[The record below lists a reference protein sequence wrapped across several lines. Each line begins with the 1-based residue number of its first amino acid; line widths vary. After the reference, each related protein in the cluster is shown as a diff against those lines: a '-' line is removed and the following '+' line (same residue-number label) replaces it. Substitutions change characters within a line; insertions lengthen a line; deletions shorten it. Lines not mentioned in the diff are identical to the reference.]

1 MRHSALMLILV
12 LFIGCSGVPCY
23 PPEYY
28 APEEGAP
35 YVAEEV
41 NVSTQAGHVL
51 AGTLTIPKDVNQPL
65 PGVIL
70 ITGSQPMNRDFT
82 LESVPA
88 SLHEYYRPFRLI
100 ADALSRRGIAVLR
113 MDDRGCGCSGGGPPE
128 SATTAERADD
138 IRAGISYLK
147 DRKEINGRRIGLIGW
162 SEGAIIAPMIAVTDS
177 SIIAVVLMAGTATKG
192 DVIAD
197 FQDGTGWRGYVEY
210 GSEWHKF
217 FIEYDPLPTAEMVR
231 CSVLILHG
239 DQDKHVPVEHANII
253 AEAIRRGGNQDV
265 TVHIFPGHDHLFVHG
280 GIEHLK
286 EKVKKKKKEKKSL
299 NEIPPISPDVLG
311 VISDWI
317 VNKLTLYGLHSQL
330 VSKVKSGE
338 DISGVNLYKGR

>member
-70 ITGSQPMNRDFT
+70 ITGSQPMNRDYT
-82 LESVPA
+82 PA
-88 SLHEYYRPFRLI
+88 FAPEYYRPFRQF

-147 DRKEINGRRIGLIGW
+147 DREEINGRRIGLIGW

-177 SIIAVVLMAGTATKG
+177 SIIAVVLMAGYATKG

-197 FQDGTGWRGYVEY
+197 FQVGTGWRESVDY
-210 GSEWHKF
+210 GSKWRKF

-239 DQDKHVPVEHANII
+239 DQDKNVPVEHANII
-253 AEAIRRGGNQDV
+253 AEAIRRGGNQEV
-265 TVHIFPGHDHLFVHG
+265 TVHIFPGYDHFFIHG
-280 GIEHLK
+280 GLEHAK
-286 EKVKKKKKEKKSL
+286 EEAKKREKEKKSL
-299 NEIPPISPDVLG
+299 NEIAPFPADVLG
-311 VISDWI
+311 IISDWI
-317 VNKLTLYGLHSQL
+317 VTKLIL
-330 VSKVKSGE
+330 
-338 DISGVNLYKGR
+338 

>member
-12 LFIGCSGVPCY
+12 SFIGCSGIPCY

-28 APEEGAP
+28 APEAGAP
-35 YVAEEV
+35 YVAEDV

-51 AGTLTIPKDVNQPL
+51 AGTLTIPKDINQPL

-70 ITGSQPMNRDFT
+70 ITGSEPVNRDFT
-82 LESVPA
+82 LANAPKYV
-88 SLHEYYRPFRLI
+88 RPFRQF

-128 SATTAERADD
+128 SVTTAERADD

-147 DRKEINGRRIGLIGW
+147 DRKEINVSRIGLIGW
-162 SEGAIIAPMIAVTDS
+162 SEGATIAPMIAVTDS
-177 SIIAVVLMAGTATKG
+177 SIIAVVLMAGPATKG

-197 FQDGTGWRGYVEY
+197 FQVGTGWRGYDEF

-239 DQDKHVPVEHANII
+239 DQDKNVPVEHANII
-253 AEAIRRGGNQDV
+253 AEAIRRGGNQEV
-265 TVHIFPGHDHLFVHG
+265 TVYIFPGYDHFFIHG
-280 GIEHLK
+280 GIEQLK
-286 EKVKKKKKEKKSL
+286 EEIKKREKEKKSP
-299 NEIPPISPDVLG
+299 NEIAQFPLDVLG
-311 VISDWI
+311 IISDWI
-317 VNKLTLYGLHSQL
+317 VTKLTL
-330 VSKVKSGE
+330 
-338 DISGVNLYKGR
+338 

>member
-1 MRHSALMLILV
+1 MLILV
-12 LFIGCSGVPCY
+12 MFIGCSGVPCY

-41 NVSTQAGHVL
+41 NVSTQAGQVL
-51 AGTLTIPKDVNQPL
+51 VGTLTIPKDVNQPL

-70 ITGSQPMNRDFT
+70 ITGSEPMSRDFT
-82 LESVPA
+82 PAFVPN
-88 SLHEYYRPFRLI
+88 YVRPFRQF

-113 MDDRGCGCSGGGPPE
+113 MDDRGCGCSRGGPLE

-147 DRKEINGRRIGLIGW
+147 DRQEINGSRIGLIGW

-177 SIIAVVLMAGTATKG
+177 SIIAIVLMAGTATKG
-192 DVIAD
+192 DVVAD
-197 FQDGTGWRGYVEY
+197 FQIGTGWKGYDESA
-210 GSEWHKF
+210 SEWFQF
-217 FIEYDPLPTAEMVR
+217 FIEYDPLPAAEMVR
-231 CSVLILHG
+231 CPVLILHG
-239 DQDKHVPVEHANII
+239 DEDKHVPVEHANII

-265 TVHIFPGHDHLFVHG
+265 TVHIFPGYDHRFIHG
-280 GIEHLK
+280 GLQRLK
-286 EKVKKKKKEKKSL
+286 AEAKKREKEKKSL
-299 NEIPPISPDVLG
+299 NEIAPFPPDVLG

-317 VNKLTLYGLHSQL
+317 VAKLTQ
-330 VSKVKSGE
+330 
-338 DISGVNLYKGR
+338 

>member
-1 MRHSALMLILV
+1 MLITNNKLIATRFIALILILI
-12 LFIGCSGVPCY
+12 LFMGCAGIPCS

-35 YVAEEV
+35 YIAEAV
-41 NVSTQAGHVL
+41 TVWTQAGHLLV
-51 AGTLTIPKDVNQPL
+51 GTLTIPKQINQPV

-70 ITGSQPMNRDFT
+70 ITGSSPQNRDH
-82 LESVPA
+82 SPA
-88 SLHEYYRPFRLI
+88 NYPEYRIFRQI
-100 ADALSRRGIAVLR
+100 ADALSQRGIAVLR
-113 MDDRGCGCSGGGPPE
+113 MDDRGCGCSGGGPFK
-128 SATTAERADD
+128 SSTTVERADD
-138 IRAGISYLK
+138 IRAGITFLK
-147 DRKEINGRRIGLIGW
+147 DRVEINSDRIGLIGH

-217 FIEYDPLPTAEMVR
+217 FIEYDPLPTAEMLR

-239 DQDKHVPVEHANII
+239 DQDKNVPVEHANII
-253 AEAIRRGGNQDV
+253 AEAISSGGNQDV
-265 TVHIFPGHDHLFVHG
+265 TVEIFPGYNHAFINL
-280 GIEHLK
+280 E
-286 EKVKKKKKEKKSL
+286 EANKKEKAGKPLS
-299 NEIPPISPDVLG
+299 EILKISPIVIN

-317 VNKLTLYGLHSQL
+317 VTKLTL
-330 VSKVKSGE
+330 
-338 DISGVNLYKGR
+338 

>member
-1 MRHSALMLILV
+1 MVLVFDKQVNSGFRRETMITDFKVMMRHSALMFILV
-12 LFIGCSGVPCY
+12 LLIGCSGIPCY

-35 YVAEEV
+35 YAAEEV

-51 AGTLTIPKDVNQPL
+51 AGTLTIPKDGNQPL
-65 PGVIL
+65 PGVVL
-70 ITGSQPMNRDFT
+70 ITGSSPQNRDFSPPYVS
-82 LESVPA
+82 E
-88 SLHEYYRPFRLI
+88 YRPFRQI

-113 MDDRGCGCSGGGPPE
+113 MDDRGCGCSGGGPLE

-147 DRKEINGRRIGLIGW
+147 AREGINSSRIGLIGW

-177 SIIAVVLMAGTATKG
+177 SIIAIVLMAGTATKG
-192 DVIAD
+192 DVIFD
-197 FQDGTGWRGYVEY
+197 FQDGTGWRGYVE
-210 GSEWHKF
+210 SMPEWHQF

-231 CSVLILHG
+231 CPVLIFHG
-239 DQDKHVPVEHANII
+239 DKDKHVPVEHANII

-265 TVHIFPGHDHLFVHG
+265 TVHIFSDHDHAFIHG
-280 GIEHLK
+280 GLERLK
-286 EKVKKKKKEKKSL
+286 EEVKKKKKSL
-299 NEIPPISPDVLG
+299 NEISHISPDVLG

-317 VNKLTLYGLHSQL
+317 VTKLTL
-330 VSKVKSGE
+330 
-338 DISGVNLYKGR
+338 

>member
-1 MRHSALMLILV
+1 MRHSAVMLILV
-12 LFIGCSGVPCY
+12 LFIGCSGIPCY

-51 AGTLTIPKDVNQPL
+51 AGTLTIPKDINQPL

-70 ITGSQPMNRDFT
+70 ITGSKPMNRDFT
-82 LESVPA
+82 PAFVPK
-88 SLHEYYRPFRLI
+88 YVRPFRQI

-113 MDDRGCGCSGGGPPE
+113 MDDRGCGCSGGGPLE

-147 DRKEINGRRIGLIGW
+147 DREAINGSRIGLIGW
-162 SEGAIIAPMIAVTDS
+162 SEGAIIAPMIAVADS
-177 SIIAVVLMAGTATKG
+177 SIIAIVLMAGTATKG

-197 FQDGTGWRGYVEY
+197 FQDGTGWRGYVESA
-210 GSEWHKF
+210 SEWFQF

-231 CSVLILHG
+231 CPVLILHG

-265 TVHIFPGHDHLFVHG
+265 TVHIFPGYDHRFIHG

-286 EKVKKKKKEKKSL
+286 AEAKKREKEKKSL
-299 NEIPPISPDVLG
+299 NEIAPFPPDVLG

-317 VNKLTLYGLHSQL
+317 VTKLTL
-330 VSKVKSGE
+330 
-338 DISGVNLYKGR
+338 

>member
-12 LFIGCSGVPCY
+12 LFIGCSGITCH

-28 APEEGAP
+28 APAEGAP

-41 NVSTQAGHVL
+41 KVSTQAGHVL

-70 ITGSQPMNRDFT
+70 ITGSVPMNRDFT
-82 LESVPA
+82 PA
-88 SLHEYYRPFRLI
+88 NAPEYVRPFRQF
-100 ADALSRRGIAVLR
+100 ADALSRRGIVVLR
-113 MDDRGCGCSGGGPPE
+113 MDDRGCGCSGGGPLE

-147 DRKEINGRRIGLIGW
+147 NREEINGSRIGLIGW

-177 SIIAVVLMAGTATKG
+177 SIIAIVLMAGTATKG
-192 DVIAD
+192 DVIFD
-197 FQDGTGWRGYVEY
+197 FQDGTGWRGYVE
-210 GSEWHKF
+210 SMPEWHQF

-231 CSVLILHG
+231 CPVLILHG
-239 DQDKHVPVEHANII
+239 DKDKHVPVEHANII

-265 TVHIFPGHDHLFVHG
+265 TVHILPCYDHHFIHG
-280 GIEHLK
+280 GLEHLK
-286 EKVKKKKKEKKSL
+286 EEIKKKEKEKKSL
-299 NEIPPISPDVLG
+299 NEIAQFPPDVLG

-317 VNKLTLYGLHSQL
+317 VTKLTL
-330 VSKVKSGE
+330 
-338 DISGVNLYKGR
+338 

>member
-12 LFIGCSGVPCY
+12 LFIGCSVIPCH

-70 ITGSQPMNRDFT
+70 ITGSKPMNRDFT
-82 LESVPA
+82 PAFVP
-88 SLHEYYRPFRLI
+88 EYYRPFRQI

-113 MDDRGCGCSGGGPPE
+113 MDDRGYGCSGGGPLE

-147 DRKEINGRRIGLIGW
+147 DREEINGRRIGLIGW
-162 SEGAIIAPMIAVTDS
+162 SEGGIIAPMIAVTDS
-177 SIIAVVLMAGTATKG
+177 SIIAIVLMAGTATKG
-192 DVIAD
+192 DVILD
-197 FQDGTGWRGYVEY
+197 FQDGRGWRSSVTSL
-210 GSEWHKF
+210 SEWRQF
-217 FIEYDPLPTAEMVR
+217 FIEYDPMPTAEMVR
-231 CSVLILHG
+231 CPVLILHG

-265 TVHIFPGHDHLFVHG
+265 TVQIFPGQDHIFIHG
-280 GIEHLK
+280 GIGRLK
-286 EKVKKKKKEKKSL
+286 EEVKKKKKEKKSL
-299 NEIPPISPDVLG
+299 NEISPISPDVLG

-317 VNKLTLYGLHSQL
+317 VTKLTL
-330 VSKVKSGE
+330 
-338 DISGVNLYKGR
+338 

>member
-12 LFIGCSGVPCY
+12 LCIDCSGIPCY

-70 ITGSQPMNRDFT
+70 ITGSKPMNRDFT
-82 LESVPA
+82 PAFVPE
-88 SLHEYYRPFRLI
+88 HYRPFRQI

-113 MDDRGCGCSGGGPPE
+113 MDDRGCGCSGGGPLE

-147 DRKEINGRRIGLIGW
+147 DREEINDSRIGLIGW
-162 SEGAIIAPMIAVTDS
+162 SEGGIIAPMIAVTDS
-177 SIIAVVLMAGTATKG
+177 SIIAIVLMAGTATKG
-192 DVIAD
+192 DVILD
-197 FQDGTGWRGYVEY
+197 FQDGRGWRGSVEY
-210 GSEWHKF
+210 LSEWLQF

-231 CSVLILHG
+231 CPALILHG

-253 AEAIRRGGNQDV
+253 AEAIRRGGNQDI
-265 TVHIFPGHDHLFVHG
+265 TVHIFPGHDHIFIHG
-280 GIEHLK
+280 GIGRLVE
-286 EKVKKKKKEKKSL
+286 EAKKKKKEKKSL

-317 VNKLTLYGLHSQL
+317 VTKLAL
-330 VSKVKSGE
+330 
-338 DISGVNLYKGR
+338 

>member
-12 LFIGCSGVPCY
+12 MFIGCSGIPCY

-51 AGTLTIPKDVNQPL
+51 AGTLTIPKDINKPL

-70 ITGSQPMNRDFT
+70 ITGSEPVNRDFT
-82 LESVPA
+82 PA
-88 SLHEYYRPFRLI
+88 NAPKYVRPFRQF
-100 ADALSRRGIAVLR
+100 ADALSRRGMAVLR

-147 DRKEINGRRIGLIGW
+147 DREEINGSRIGLIGH

-177 SIIAVVLMAGTATKG
+177 SIIAVVLMAGYATKG

-197 FQDGTGWRGYVEY
+197 FQVGTGWRGYVGS

-239 DQDKHVPVEHANII
+239 DQDKNVPVEHANII

-265 TVHIFPGHDHLFVHG
+265 TVHIFPGYDHFFIHG
-280 GIEHLK
+280 GLEQLK
-286 EKVKKKKKEKKSL
+286 EEIKKREKEKKSP
-299 NEIPPISPDVLG
+299 NEIAQFPPDVLG
-311 VISDWI
+311 IISDWI
-317 VNKLTLYGLHSQL
+317 VIKLTL
-330 VSKVKSGE
+330 
-338 DISGVNLYKGR
+338 

>member
-12 LFIGCSGVPCY
+12 MFIGCSGIPCY

-51 AGTLTIPKDVNQPL
+51 AGTLTIPKDINKPL

-70 ITGSQPMNRDFT
+70 ITGSEPVNRDFT
-82 LESVPA
+82 PA
-88 SLHEYYRPFRLI
+88 NAPKYVRPFRQF
-100 ADALSRRGIAVLR
+100 ADALSRRGMAVLR

-147 DRKEINGRRIGLIGW
+147 DRKEINGSRIGLIGW

-192 DVIAD
+192 DVIFD
-197 FQDGTGWRGYVEY
+197 FQDSTGWRGYVESF
-210 GSEWHKF
+210 SEWHQF

-265 TVHIFPGHDHLFVHG
+265 TVHIFPGYDHFFIHG
-280 GIEHLK
+280 GLEQLK
-286 EKVKKKKKEKKSL
+286 EEIKKRKKEKKSP
-299 NEIPPISPDVLG
+299 NEIAQFPPDVLG
-311 VISDWI
+311 IISDWI
-317 VNKLTLYGLHSQL
+317 VIKLTL
-330 VSKVKSGE
+330 
-338 DISGVNLYKGR
+338 